1 MTGSLTKLT
10 WNLAEGSIRTQ
21 KTMIIGK
28 EAAYIPLVVQ
38 TEDGGRKRDVYV
50 LKKDLEQLDATES
63 CAACAMFT
71 VSADTTLGTTQS
83 KEYRER
89 MKELSER
96 QAAESAADPDKIR
109 RREKSSEAPVKQRN
123 CDRPLERSRPWER
136 S

>member
-1 MTGSLTKLT
+1 M
-10 WNLAEGSIRTQ
+10 
-21 KTMIIGK
+21 MIGK

-83 KEYRER
+83 KECRER
-89 MKELSER
+89 MIESSKS
-96 QAAESAADPDKIR
+96 QAAESVADQDEIR
-109 RREKSSEAPVKQRN
+109 RRERPSELPVEQREMVN
-123 CDRPLERSRPWER
+123 DPGRGRAV
-136 S
+136 